1 MLLIGILFLL
11 LGVPSSTAIIDQVLA
26 SGRVVGLGDTPDQR
40 VSPRPMI
47 APGAPP
53 LLSFRYYEGAVHH
66 RYGNADLMLDDAGH

>member
-1 MLLIGILFLL
+1 MLLIFLL
-11 LGVPSSTAIIDQVLA
+11 TLGIAYAPGSVSTSVLA
-26 SGRVVGLGDTPDQR
+26 ARCLSVGETPDQR
-40 VSPRPMI
+40 VSPPPMI